1 MLHRG
6 DEAVL
11 IQILLAA
18 ALTVVTVFVH
28 GGCTAF
34 TLQRMASASAQHPGA
49 GSLSRKATVVAA
61 LVVGLL
67 AVHLVEAS
75 LWSLTYIVIGAI
87 EDMEKALYFS
97 VVTFTTLGYGDV
109 VPGEG
114 WRVLAALQAAVGILV
129 FGWSTA
135 LMIALITRISE
146 VGRSRAP

>member
-1 MLHRG
+1 
-6 DEAVL
+6 VL

-28 GGCTAF
+28 AGCTAF
-34 TLQRMASASAQHPGA
+34 TLQRTASASAPHPGA
-49 GSLSRKATVVAA
+49 DSLWRKATVVAA

-97 VVTFTTLGYGDV
+97 IVTFTTLGYGDV

-135 LMIALITRISE
+135 LMVALITRISG